1 MTMNN
6 GYAAYQNSKIMT
18 ASPAELTLMLYEGA
32 IKFCNIAIMGIEE
45 NNIQKAHT
53 NIVKVENIIEEFQA
67 TLNHKYPVAKDFEN
81 VYKYLQERL
90 VEANMKKDKEILEEV
105 LVHLRTMRDTW
116 KEVMIYDR
124 VRADLTENRGA
135 YSEDIAQMK
144 RDITAIMDK
153 STAIQSQEK
162 RNQVLMQQKFT
173 SVKKQIKEVKK
184 SRQAVNSYYR
194 NMMKM
199 GTPGSTFLDD
209 KK

>member
-1 MTMNN
+1 MHTANN
-6 GYAAYQNSKIMT
+6 SYIEILKQSLTKKIELLDTIM
-18 ASPAELTLMLYEGA
+18 ALNVLQKDMLENPDLDPDELEENLNRKAEL
-32 IKFCNIAIMGIEE
+32 
-45 NNIQKAHT
+45 
-53 NIVKVENIIEEFQA
+53 VEQLSKLDDGFSQ
-67 TLNHKYPVAKDFEN
+67 
-81 VYKYLQERL
+81 
-90 VEANMKKDKEILEEV
+90 
-105 LVHLRTMRDTW
+105 
-116 KEVMIYDR
+116 IYDR

-135 YSEDIAQMK
+135 YSEDITQMK

-199 GTPGSTFLDD
+199 GTPEAAFLDD

>member
-1 MTMNN
+1 MHTANN
-6 GYAAYQNSKIMT
+6 SYIEILKQSLTKKIELLDTIM
-18 ASPAELTLMLYEGA
+18 ALNVLQKDLLENPDLDPDELEENLNRKAEL
-32 IKFCNIAIMGIEE
+32 
-45 NNIQKAHT
+45 
-53 NIVKVENIIEEFQA
+53 VEQLSKLDDGFGQ
-67 TLNHKYPVAKDFEN
+67 
-81 VYKYLQERL
+81 
-90 VEANMKKDKEILEEV
+90 
-105 LVHLRTMRDTW
+105 
-116 KEVMIYDR
+116 IYDR
-124 VRADLTENRGA
+124 VRTELMENRTA
-135 YSEDIAQMK
+135 YAEDIAQMK

-199 GTPGSTFLDD
+199 GSADTTYLDD

>member
-1 MTMNN
+1 MHTANN
-6 GYAAYQNSKIMT
+6 SYIEILKQSLTKKI
-18 ASPAELTLMLYEGA
+18 ELLDTIMALNVLQKDMLE
-32 IKFCNIAIMGIEE
+32 NPDLDPDELEE
-45 NNIQKAHT
+45 NLNRKA
-53 NIVKVENIIEEFQA
+53 
-67 TLNHKYPVAKDFEN
+67 D
-81 VYKYLQERL
+81 L
-90 VEANMKKDKEILEEV
+90 VEQLSKLD
-105 LVHLRTMRDTW
+105 DGFSQ
-116 KEVMIYDR
+116 IYDR

-135 YSEDIAQMK
+135 YSEDIPQMK

>member
-1 MTMNN
+1 MHTANN
-6 GYAAYQNSKIMT
+6 SYIEILKQSLTKKI
-18 ASPAELTLMLYEGA
+18 ELLDTIMALNVLQKDMLE
-32 IKFCNIAIMGIEE
+32 NPDLDPDELEE
-45 NNIQKAHT
+45 NLNRKA
-53 NIVKVENIIEEFQA
+53 
-67 TLNHKYPVAKDFEN
+67 D
-81 VYKYLQERL
+81 L
-90 VEANMKKDKEILEEV
+90 VEQLD
-105 LVHLRTMRDTW
+105 DGFSQ
-116 KEVMIYDR
+116 IYDR

>member
-1 MTMNN
+1 MHTANN
-6 GYAAYQNSKIMT
+6 SYIEILKQSLTKKI
-18 ASPAELTLMLYEGA
+18 ELLDTIMALNVLQKDMLE
-32 IKFCNIAIMGIEE
+32 NPDLDPDELEE
-45 NNIQKAHT
+45 NLNRKA
-53 NIVKVENIIEEFQA
+53 
-67 TLNHKYPVAKDFEN
+67 D
-81 VYKYLQERL
+81 L
-90 VEANMKKDKEILEEV
+90 VEQLSKLD
-105 LVHLRTMRDTW
+105 DGFSQ
-116 KEVMIYDR
+116 IYDR
-124 VRADLTENRGA
+124 VRTDLTENRRA

-199 GTPGSTFLDD
+199 GTPEAAFLDN

>member
-1 MTMNN
+1 MHTANN
-6 GYAAYQNSKIMT
+6 SYIEILKQSLTKKI
-18 ASPAELTLMLYEGA
+18 ELLDTIMALNVLQKDMLE
-32 IKFCNIAIMGIEE
+32 NPDLDPDELEE
-45 NNIQKAHT
+45 KLNRKA
-53 NIVKVENIIEEFQA
+53 
-67 TLNHKYPVAKDFEN
+67 D
-81 VYKYLQERL
+81 L
-90 VEANMKKDKEILEEV
+90 VEPLSKLD
-105 LVHLRTMRDTW
+105 DGFSQ
-116 KEVMIYDR
+116 IYDR
-124 VRADLTENRGA
+124 VRAALTENSGA

>member
-1 MTMNN
+1 MHTANN
-6 GYAAYQNSKIMT
+6 SYIEILKQSLTKKI
-18 ASPAELTLMLYEGA
+18 ELLDTIMALNVLQKDMLE
-32 IKFCNIAIMGIEE
+32 NPDLDPDELEE
-45 NNIQKAHT
+45 NLNRKA
-53 NIVKVENIIEEFQA
+53 
-67 TLNHKYPVAKDFEN
+67 D
-81 VYKYLQERL
+81 L
-90 VEANMKKDKEILEEV
+90 VEQLSKLD
-105 LVHLRTMRDTW
+105 DGFSQ
-116 KEVMIYDR
+116 IYDR
-124 VRADLTENRGA
+124 VQADLTENRGA

-144 RDITAIMDK
+144 RDINAIMDK

-199 GTPGSTFLDD
+199 GTPDSTFLDN

>member
-1 MTMNN
+1 MHTANN
-6 GYAAYQNSKIMT
+6 SYIEILKQSLTKKI
-18 ASPAELTLMLYEGA
+18 ELLDTIMALNVLQKDMLE
-32 IKFCNIAIMGIEE
+32 NPDLDPDELEE
-45 NNIQKAHT
+45 NLNRKA
-53 NIVKVENIIEEFQA
+53 
-67 TLNHKYPVAKDFEN
+67 D
-81 VYKYLQERL
+81 L
-90 VEANMKKDKEILEEV
+90 VEQLSKLD
-105 LVHLRTMRDTW
+105 DGFSQ
-116 KEVMIYDR
+116 IYDR
-124 VRADLTENRGA
+124 VRSDLTENRGA

>member
-1 MTMNN
+1 MHTANN
-6 GYAAYQNSKIMT
+6 SYIEILKQSLTKKI
-18 ASPAELTLMLYEGA
+18 ELLDTIMALNVLQKDML
-32 IKFCNIAIMGIEE
+32 EE
-45 NNIQKAHT
+45 N
-53 NIVKVENIIEEFQA
+53 
-67 TLNHKYPVAKDFEN
+67 LNHKAD
-81 VYKYLQERL
+81 L
-90 VEANMKKDKEILEEV
+90 VEQLSKLD
-105 LVHLRTMRDTW
+105 DGFSQ
-116 KEVMIYDR
+116 IYDR

>member
-1 MTMNN
+1 MHTANNSYIEILKQSLTKKIELLDTIMALNVLQKDMLENPDLDPDELEENMNR
-6 GYAAYQNSKIMT
+6 K
-18 ASPAELTLMLYEGA
+18 AEL
-32 IKFCNIAIMGIEE
+32 
-45 NNIQKAHT
+45 
-53 NIVKVENIIEEFQA
+53 VEQLSKLDDGFSQ
-67 TLNHKYPVAKDFEN
+67 
-81 VYKYLQERL
+81 
-90 VEANMKKDKEILEEV
+90 
-105 LVHLRTMRDTW
+105 
-116 KEVMIYDR
+116 IYDR
-124 VRADLTENRGA
+124 VRVDLTENRGA

-162 RNQVLMQQKFT
+162 RNQVLVQQKFT

-199 GTPGSTFLDD
+199 GAPEAAFLDD

>member
-1 MTMNN
+1 MHTANN
-6 GYAAYQNSKIMT
+6 SYIEILKQSLTKKI
-18 ASPAELTLMLYEGA
+18 ELLDTIMALNVLQKDMLE
-32 IKFCNIAIMGIEE
+32 NPDLDPDELEE
-45 NNIQKAHT
+45 N
-53 NIVKVENIIEEFQA
+53 
-67 TLNHKYPVAKDFEN
+67 LNHKADM
-81 VYKYLQERL
+81 
-90 VEANMKKDKEILEEV
+90 VEQLSKLD
-105 LVHLRTMRDTW
+105 DGFSQ
-116 KEVMIYDR
+116 IYDR
-124 VRADLTENRGA
+124 VRADLTENRGS

>member
-1 MTMNN
+1 MHTANN
-6 GYAAYQNSKIMT
+6 SYIEILKQSLTKKI
-18 ASPAELTLMLYEGA
+18 ELLDTIMALNVLQKDMLE
-32 IKFCNIAIMGIEE
+32 NPDLDPDELEE
-45 NNIQKAHT
+45 NLNRKA
-53 NIVKVENIIEEFQA
+53 
-67 TLNHKYPVAKDFEN
+67 D
-81 VYKYLQERL
+81 L
-90 VEANMKKDKEILEEV
+90 VEQLSKLD
-105 LVHLRTMRDTW
+105 DGFSQ
-116 KEVMIYDR
+116 IYDR
-124 VRADLTENRGA
+124 VRTDLTENRGA

-199 GTPGSTFLDD
+199 GTPEAAFLDD

>member
-1 MTMNN
+1 MHTANN
-6 GYAAYQNSKIMT
+6 SYIEILKQSLTKKI
-18 ASPAELTLMLYEGA
+18 ELLDTIMALNVLQKDMLE
-32 IKFCNIAIMGIEE
+32 NPDLDPDELEE
-45 NNIQKAHT
+45 NLNRKA
-53 NIVKVENIIEEFQA
+53 
-67 TLNHKYPVAKDFEN
+67 D
-81 VYKYLQERL
+81 L
-90 VEANMKKDKEILEEV
+90 VEQLSKLD
-105 LVHLRTMRDTW
+105 DGFSQ
-116 KEVMIYDR
+116 IYDR

-135 YSEDIAQMK
+135 YSEDITQMK

-199 GTPGSTFLDD
+199 GTPDSTFLDN

>member
-1 MTMNN
+1 MHTANN
-6 GYAAYQNSKIMT
+6 SYIEILKQSLTKKI
-18 ASPAELTLMLYEGA
+18 ELLDTIMALNVLQKDMLE
-32 IKFCNIAIMGIEE
+32 NPDLDPDELEE
-45 NNIQKAHT
+45 NLNRKA
-53 NIVKVENIIEEFQA
+53 
-67 TLNHKYPVAKDFEN
+67 D
-81 VYKYLQERL
+81 L
-90 VEANMKKDKEILEEV
+90 VEQLSKLD
-105 LVHLRTMRDTW
+105 DGFSQ
-116 KEVMIYDR
+116 IYDR
-124 VRADLTENRGA
+124 VRADLAENRGA

-144 RDITAIMDK
+144 RDINAIMDK

-199 GTPGSTFLDD
+199 GTPDSTFLDN

>member
-1 MTMNN
+1 MHTANN
-6 GYAAYQNSKIMT
+6 SYIEILKQSLTKKI
-18 ASPAELTLMLYEGA
+18 ELLDTIMALNVLQKDMLE
-32 IKFCNIAIMGIEE
+32 NPDLDPDELEE
-45 NNIQKAHT
+45 NLNRKA
-53 NIVKVENIIEEFQA
+53 
-67 TLNHKYPVAKDFEN
+67 D
-81 VYKYLQERL
+81 L
-90 VEANMKKDKEILEEV
+90 VEQLSKLD
-105 LVHLRTMRDTW
+105 DGFSQ
-116 KEVMIYDR
+116 IYDR
-124 VRADLTENRGA
+124 VRVDLAENRGA
-135 YSEDIAQMK
+135 YSEDITQMK

-199 GTPGSTFLDD
+199 GTPEAAFLDD

>member
-1 MTMNN
+1 MHTANN
-6 GYAAYQNSKIMT
+6 SYIEILKQSLMKKIELLDTIM
-18 ASPAELTLMLYEGA
+18 ALNVLQKDMLENPDLDPDELEENLNRKAEL
-32 IKFCNIAIMGIEE
+32 
-45 NNIQKAHT
+45 
-53 NIVKVENIIEEFQA
+53 VEQLSKLDDGFSQ
-67 TLNHKYPVAKDFEN
+67 
-81 VYKYLQERL
+81 
-90 VEANMKKDKEILEEV
+90 
-105 LVHLRTMRDTW
+105 
-116 KEVMIYDR
+116 IYDR
-124 VRADLTENRGA
+124 VRTDLTENRGA
-135 YSEDIAQMK
+135 YSDDIARMK

-199 GTPGSTFLDD
+199 GAPEAAFLDD

>member
-1 MTMNN
+1 MHTANN
-6 GYAAYQNSKIMT
+6 SYIEILKQSLTKKI
-18 ASPAELTLMLYEGA
+18 ELLDTIMALNVLQKDMLE
-32 IKFCNIAIMGIEE
+32 NPDLDPDELEE
-45 NNIQKAHT
+45 NLNRKA
-53 NIVKVENIIEEFQA
+53 
-67 TLNHKYPVAKDFEN
+67 D
-81 VYKYLQERL
+81 L
-90 VEANMKKDKEILEEV
+90 VEQLSKLD
-105 LVHLRTMRDTW
+105 DGFSQ
-116 KEVMIYDR
+116 IYDR

-135 YSEDIAQMK
+135 YSEDTAQMK

-162 RNQVLMQQKFT
+162 RNRVLMQQKFT

>member
-1 MTMNN
+1 MHTANN
-6 GYAAYQNSKIMT
+6 SYIEILKQSLTKKI
-18 ASPAELTLMLYEGA
+18 ELLDTIMALNVLQKDMLE
-32 IKFCNIAIMGIEE
+32 NPDLDPDELEE
-45 NNIQKAHT
+45 NLNRKA
-53 NIVKVENIIEEFQA
+53 
-67 TLNHKYPVAKDFEN
+67 D
-81 VYKYLQERL
+81 L
-90 VEANMKKDKEILEEV
+90 VEQLSKLD
-105 LVHLRTMRDTW
+105 DGFSQ
-116 KEVMIYDR
+116 IYDR
-124 VRADLTENRGA
+124 VRTDLTENRGA

-184 SRQAVNSYYR
+184 SRQAVYSYYR

>member
-1 MTMNN
+1 MHTANN
-6 GYAAYQNSKIMT
+6 SYIEILKQSLTKKI
-18 ASPAELTLMLYEGA
+18 ELLDTIMALNVLQKDMLE
-32 IKFCNIAIMGIEE
+32 NPDLDPDELEE
-45 NNIQKAHT
+45 N
-53 NIVKVENIIEEFQA
+53 
-67 TLNHKYPVAKDFEN
+67 LNHKAD
-81 VYKYLQERL
+81 L
-90 VEANMKKDKEILEEV
+90 VEQLSKLD
-105 LVHLRTMRDTW
+105 DGFSQ
-116 KEVMIYDR
+116 IYDR

-135 YSEDIAQMK
+135 YSEDIVQMK

>member
-1 MTMNN
+1 MHTANN
-6 GYAAYQNSKIMT
+6 SYIEILKQSLTKKI
-18 ASPAELTLMLYEGA
+18 ELLDTIMALNVLQKDMLE
-32 IKFCNIAIMGIEE
+32 NPDLDPDELEE
-45 NNIQKAHT
+45 N
-53 NIVKVENIIEEFQA
+53 
-67 TLNHKYPVAKDFEN
+67 LNHKADM
-81 VYKYLQERL
+81 
-90 VEANMKKDKEILEEV
+90 VEQLSKLD
-105 LVHLRTMRDTW
+105 DGFSQ
-116 KEVMIYDR
+116 IYDR

-135 YSEDIAQMK
+135 YSEDITQMK

>member
-1 MTMNN
+1 MHTANN
-6 GYAAYQNSKIMT
+6 SYIEILKQSLTKKIELLDTIM
-18 ASPAELTLMLYEGA
+18 ALNVLQKDMLENPDLDPDELEENLNRKAEL
-32 IKFCNIAIMGIEE
+32 
-45 NNIQKAHT
+45 
-53 NIVKVENIIEEFQA
+53 VEQLSKLDDGFSQ
-67 TLNHKYPVAKDFEN
+67 
-81 VYKYLQERL
+81 
-90 VEANMKKDKEILEEV
+90 
-105 LVHLRTMRDTW
+105 
-116 KEVMIYDR
+116 IYDR

-135 YSEDIAQMK
+135 YSEDITQMK

-162 RNQVLMQQKFT
+162 RNQVLVQQKFT

-199 GTPGSTFLDD
+199 GTPDATFLDD

>member
-1 MTMNN
+1 MHTANN
-6 GYAAYQNSKIMT
+6 SYIEILKQSLTKKI
-18 ASPAELTLMLYEGA
+18 ELLDTIMALNVLQKDMLE
-32 IKFCNIAIMGIEE
+32 NPDLDPDELEE
-45 NNIQKAHT
+45 NLNRKA
-53 NIVKVENIIEEFQA
+53 
-67 TLNHKYPVAKDFEN
+67 D
-81 VYKYLQERL
+81 L
-90 VEANMKKDKEILEEV
+90 VEQLSKLD
-105 LVHLRTMRDTW
+105 DGFSQ
-116 KEVMIYDR
+116 IYDR
-124 VRADLTENRGA
+124 VRADLTENCGA

>member
-1 MTMNN
+1 MHTANN
-6 GYAAYQNSKIMT
+6 SYIEILKQSLTKKI
-18 ASPAELTLMLYEGA
+18 ELLDTIMALNVLQKDMLE
-32 IKFCNIAIMGIEE
+32 NPDLDPDELEE
-45 NNIQKAHT
+45 NLNRKA
-53 NIVKVENIIEEFQA
+53 
-67 TLNHKYPVAKDFEN
+67 D
-81 VYKYLQERL
+81 L
-90 VEANMKKDKEILEEV
+90 VEQLSKLDDGF
-105 LVHLRTMRDTW
+105 RQ
-116 KEVMIYDR
+116 IYDR
-124 VRADLTENRGA
+124 VRGDLTENRGA

>member
-1 MTMNN
+1 LHTANN
-6 GYAAYQNSKIMT
+6 SYIEILKQSLTKKI
-18 ASPAELTLMLYEGA
+18 ELLDTIMALNVLQKDMLE
-32 IKFCNIAIMGIEE
+32 NPDLDPDELEE
-45 NNIQKAHT
+45 NLNRKA
-53 NIVKVENIIEEFQA
+53 
-67 TLNHKYPVAKDFEN
+67 D
-81 VYKYLQERL
+81 L
-90 VEANMKKDKEILEEV
+90 VEQLSKLD
-105 LVHLRTMRDTW
+105 DGFSQ
-116 KEVMIYDR
+116 IYDR
-124 VRADLTENRGA
+124 VRTDLTENRGA